1 MDNQNK
7 RVGKVKNRACACA
20 ERDFLPTL
28 TTRFTFH
35 TTGRERAANLLPARS
50 DKDGGG
56 CGIGAAFRH
65 RERKEEK
72 KMGRESRRRLA
83 GSKVHRLLR
92 RRASGYSWA
101 GRRRGGGGAHHREFL
116 RLRSR
121 SAGYWI
127 IDGRCDLWG
136 IRGQVSTI
144 QYPLAATSRG
154 DLLSGSTACRLCSP
168 KTILLLPLD
177 LVLCNCQPSKTA
189 CGVVSLLS

>member
-1 MDNQNK
+1 M
-7 RVGKVKNRACACA
+7 RR
-20 ERDFLPTL
+20 ERTSGEFLPTL
-28 TTRFTFH
+28 TTWFTFH

-56 CGIGAAFRH
+56 CGIGAALRH
-65 RERKEEK
+65 REREEK

-92 RRASGYSWA
+92 RCASGYSWA

-144 QYPLAATSRG
+144 QHPLAATSRG

-177 LVLCNCQPSKTA
+177 LVLRNCQPSKTA